1 MKEQKEIAETI
12 KAVINTLNHVDVRG
26 RDNMDRLLGSIITL
40 ERCAAQIQAQKETEA
55 KKE

>member
-1 MKEQKEIAETI
+1 MDEI
-12 KAVINTLNHVDVRG
+12 VNTLYAVVNTLEQVTVNG
-26 RDNMDRLLGSIITL
+26 KMNLDRLLGSIITL